1 MPDEGMPLDLHAIAL
16 TERDD
21 RVAGAEVVAA
31 PRAFDGIPFHFVLGG
46 QVVEMTA
53 GDPGVAP
60 VGEQAGLN
68 GGAHEL
74 SGCTRAVAQRL
85 RQGPGGARRRS
96 RRRGRRGDADLLPA
110 TPR

>member
-53 GDPGVAP
+53 GDPGGAP
-60 VGEQAGLN
+60 VGEQGGRN
-68 GGAHEL
+68 GGAPGP
-74 SGCTRAVAQRL
+74 SACTRACPQRFPHHPL
-85 RQGPGGARRRS
+85 VPPHTYSPPRRTVYQ
-96 RRRGRRGDADLLPA
+96 L
-110 TPR
+110 

>member
-60 VGEQAGLN
+60 VGEQTRLN
-68 GGAHEL
+68 GGADALYGGTHD
-74 SGCTRAVAQRL
+74 VAQRS
-85 RQGPGGARRRS
+85 RQDPGRARRDLW
-96 RRRGRRGDADLLPA
+96 RRG
-110 TPR
+110 